1 MTSNY
6 VVLSIKSFLEVE
18 IDKYNIM
25 SNLVG
30 RNMSGFEVI
39 GGPSKRRLNNSPSG
53 LSVCTVK
60 VDLTSSGC
68 IAKTKRDFMK
78 KNNDIK

>member
-1 MTSNY
+1 MMTSNY

-25 SNLVG
+25 SNVVG

-39 GGPSKRRLNNSPSG
+39 RGPSKPPLNNSPSG
-53 LSVCTVK
+53 FSVCHCK
-60 VDLTSSGC
+60 SGRNVTRLHC
-68 IAKTKRDFMK
+68 
-78 KNNDIK
+78 KNQE

>member
-6 VVLSIKSFLEVE
+6 VLLSIKSFLEVE
-18 IDKYNIM
+18 NDKYNIIC
-25 SNLVG
+25 NFGG
-30 RNMSGFEVI
+30 RNMSGFEVT
-39 GGPSKRRLNNSPSG
+39 GGPSKRRLNNSPSV

-78 KNNDIK
+78 KK

>member
-6 VVLSIKSFLEVE
+6 VLLSIKSFLEVE
-18 IDKYNIM
+18 NDKYNIIC
-25 SNLVG
+25 NFGG
-30 RNMSGFEVI
+30 RNMSGFEVT

-78 KNNDIK
+78 KK

>member
-6 VVLSIKSFLEVE
+6 VLLSIKSFLEVE
-18 IDKYNIM
+18 NDKYNIIC
-25 SNLVG
+25 NFGG
-30 RNMSGFEVI
+30 RNMSGFEVT

-68 IAKTKRDFMK
+68 IGKTKRDFMK
-78 KNNDIK
+78 KK